1 MRRLIHRELCTTYQH
16 ATQSTAALE
25 QQHFTRQQADQ
36 LIATVEGHAASHRHV
51 TDAVHN
57 LIQAMQ
63 TAVKDGVS
71 EGKRHVNTV
80 ARYTAGACAAGVTA
94 VEYFDI
100 KLVFQKQRRDKDS

>member
-1 MRRLIHRELCTTYQH
+1 
-16 ATQSTAALE
+16 
-25 QQHFTRQQADQ
+25 
-36 LIATVEGHAASHRHV
+36 
-51 TDAVHN
+51 
-57 LIQAMQ
+57 MQ

-94 VEYFDI
+94 LEYFDI